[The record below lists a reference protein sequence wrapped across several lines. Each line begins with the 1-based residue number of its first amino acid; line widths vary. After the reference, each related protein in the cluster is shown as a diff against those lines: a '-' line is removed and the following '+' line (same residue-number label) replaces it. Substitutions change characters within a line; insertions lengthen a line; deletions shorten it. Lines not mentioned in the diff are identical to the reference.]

1 MRTISLRKREL
12 VGQIVNI
19 AEALLA
25 GGADPFSD
33 RSCIIALTKAGY
45 PPRTI
50 EKTLRA
56 AQEIVRQIK
65 KEEAP

>member
-19 AEALLA
+19 AETLVAA
-25 GGADPFSD
+25 DADPYSD

-65 KEEAP
+65 NQETT